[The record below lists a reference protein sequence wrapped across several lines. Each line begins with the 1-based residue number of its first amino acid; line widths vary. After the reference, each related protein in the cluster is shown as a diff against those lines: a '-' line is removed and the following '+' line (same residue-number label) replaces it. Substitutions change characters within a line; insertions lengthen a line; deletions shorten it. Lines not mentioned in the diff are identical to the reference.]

1 MWKKREYLRGHFGI
15 IFYLII
21 KNFFDN
27 YLIIKIKD
35 EMFVLFQLKKT
46 LTEKGEKEKKPKN
59 KNFNKLIII
68 RGVGVGADSLNGSW
82 RAERG
87 TNG

>member
-35 EMFVLFQLKKT
+35 EMFVLFQLKKHWQK
-46 LTEKGEKEKKPKN
+46 KGKKRKNPKT
-59 KNFNKLIII
+59 KI
-68 RGVGVGADSLNGSW
+68 S
-82 RAERG
+82 
-87 TNG
+87 TN